1 MNEQTGT
8 VTMYDTVEEIKNLN
22 RVEGFDP
29 RKFMRTLT
37 GDDGTTKQY
46 LDVVYRKL
54 WFRLKNPDGK
64 IVKKILKLTDQ
75 TAIVEARV
83 YLRKDDA
90 EESYIASALAQKY
103 FERESQFGP
112 KYVELAETAAVGR
125 ALADAG
131 YGLQFADLEGEIDPN
146 VVDAPLGIPM
156 GGGSGQNG
164 NPNGGMMAGDTGM
177 QGTYQNQAPPQGQ
190 PVQSQYSSQPT
201 AQSQQPV
208 QNQQTVQN
216 QQPVRNQQPVQNRQ
230 QATAPNQRASAGQA
244 AQGQTSGMQA
254 NASVPAGTSPMDGQF
269 GMQETAS
276 MAYGMP
282 PAFGGGMPAQAPPAA
297 NQNPAT
303 NQNPAAMQNQAGRQ
317 SAPNAPVFKPDMP
330 IEQIYAQMT
339 YPVAAAVVI
348 PIGYNH
354 GKTLGQVA
362 VEKPKDLQW
371 YVNEYKGPDNI
382 LRAAARYLID
392 KATNQAA

>member
-156 GGGSGQNG
+156 GGGSSQNG
-164 NPNGGMMAGDTGM
+164 NPNGGMTAGDTGM

-190 PVQSQYSSQPT
+190 PVQNQYSSQPT
-201 AQSQQPV
+201 AQS
-208 QNQQTVQN
+208 
-216 QQPVRNQQPVQNRQ
+216 QQPVQNRQ

-317 SAPNAPVFKPDMP
+317 SAPNAPVFKSDMP
-330 IEQIYAQMT
+330 VEQIYAQMT

-362 VEKPKDLQW
+362 IEKPKDLQW

>member
-164 NPNGGMMAGDTGM
+164 NPNGGMMVGDTGM

-190 PVQSQYSSQPT
+190 PVQNQYSNHSP
-201 AQSQQPV
+201 AQ
-208 QNQQTVQN
+208 
-216 QQPVRNQQPVQNRQ
+216 NQQPVQNRQ

-297 NQNPAT
+297 NQNIADI
-303 NQNPAAMQNQAGRQ
+303 QNQTGRQ
-317 SAPNAPVFKPDMP
+317 SAPNAPVFKSDMP
-330 IEQIYAQMT
+330 VEQIYAQMT

>member
-8 VTMYDTVEEIKNLN
+8 VTMYDTVEEIKKLN

-83 YLRKDDA
+83 YLHKEDA

-103 FERESQFGP
+103 FERESQFGS

-146 VVDAPLGIPM
+146 VVDAPLGVPI
-156 GGGSGQNG
+156 GGGISQASESV
-164 NPNGGMMAGDTGM
+164 GGMAAGGVPM
-177 QGTYQNQAPPQGQ
+177 QGTYQNQAPVQG
-190 PVQSQYSSQPT
+190 
-201 AQSQQPV
+201 QPV
-208 QNQQTVQN
+208 QNQQAAPQVQ
-216 QQPVRNQQPVQNRQ
+216 
-230 QATAPNQRASAGQA
+230 GQA
-244 AQGQTSGMQA
+244 SYMQTANTPVPTGNGQME
-254 NASVPAGTSPMDGQF
+254 GQF
-269 GMQETAS
+269 DMQETAS

-282 PAFGGGMPAQAPPAA
+282 PAFGGGIPAQASPAA
-297 NQNPAT
+297 NQNT
-303 NQNPAAMQNQAGRQ
+303 GAMQNQAAGQ
-317 SAPNAPVFKPDMP
+317 PTQNAPVFKQDMP
-330 IEQIYAQMT
+330 VEQIYAQMT
-339 YPVAAAVVI
+339 YQVAAAVVI

-382 LRAAARYLID
+382 LRAAAKYLID

>member
-164 NPNGGMMAGDTGM
+164 NPNGGMIAGDTGM

-190 PVQSQYSSQPT
+190 PVQNQYSNHSP
-201 AQSQQPV
+201 AQ
-208 QNQQTVQN
+208 
-216 QQPVRNQQPVQNRQ
+216 NQQPVQNRQ

-244 AQGQTSGMQA
+244 AQGQNSGMQA

-297 NQNPAT
+297 NQNIADI
-303 NQNPAAMQNQAGRQ
+303 QNQTGRQ
-317 SAPNAPVFKPDMP
+317 SAPNAPVFKSDMP
-330 IEQIYAQMT
+330 VEQIYAQMT

>member
-190 PVQSQYSSQPT
+190 PVQNQYSSQPT

-297 NQNPAT
+297 NQNIADI
-303 NQNPAAMQNQAGRQ
+303 QNQTGRQ
-317 SAPNAPVFKPDMP
+317 SAPNAPVFKSDMP
-330 IEQIYAQMT
+330 VEQIYAQMT

>member
-1 MNEQTGT
+1 MNEQTGN

-29 RKFMRTLT
+29 RKFMRTLA

-146 VVDAPLGIPM
+146 VVDAPLGVPM

-164 NPNGGMMAGDTGM
+164 NPNGGMTAGDAGM
-177 QGTYQNQAPPQGQ
+177 QGTYQNQLPPQEQ
-190 PVQSQYSSQPT
+190 LM
-201 AQSQQPV
+201 
-208 QNQQTVQN
+208 QNQYLN
-216 QQPVRNQQPVQNRQ
+216 QPPAQNQQPVQNRQ
-230 QATAPNQRASAGQA
+230 QATAPNQGQA
-244 AQGQTSGMQA
+244 PGMQA
-254 NASVPAGTSPMDGQF
+254 SDSVPAGTSPMDGQF

-282 PAFGGGMPAQAPPAA
+282 PAFGGGMPAQTPPAA
-297 NQNPAT
+297 NQNTAT
-303 NQNPAAMQNQAGRQ
+303 MQNQATGQ
-317 SAPNAPVFKPDMP
+317 PPQNAPVFKPDMSAQ
-330 IEQIYAQMT
+330 QIYAQMT

>member
-146 VVDAPLGIPM
+146 VVEAPLGIPM

-177 QGTYQNQAPPQGQ
+177 QGTYQNQVPPQGQ
-190 PVQSQYSSQPT
+190 PVQNQYSSQPT
-201 AQSQQPV
+201 AQS
-208 QNQQTVQN
+208 
-216 QQPVRNQQPVQNRQ
+216 QQPVQNRQ

-297 NQNPAT
+297 NQNIADI
-303 NQNPAAMQNQAGRQ
+303 QNQTGRQ
-317 SAPNAPVFKPDMP
+317 SAPNAPVFKSDMP
-330 IEQIYAQMT
+330 VEQIYAQMT

>member
-146 VVDAPLGIPM
+146 VVDAPLGIPI

-177 QGTYQNQAPPQGQ
+177 
-190 PVQSQYSSQPT
+190 
-201 AQSQQPV
+201 
-208 QNQQTVQN
+208 
-216 QQPVRNQQPVQNRQ
+216 

-297 NQNPAT
+297 NQNT
-303 NQNPAAMQNQAGRQ
+303 AAMQNQAAGQ
-317 SAPNAPVFKPDMP
+317 PAQNVPVFKPDMP

>member
-8 VTMYDTVEEIKNLN
+8 VTMYDTVEEIKKLN

-83 YLRKDDA
+83 YLHKEDA
-90 EESYIASALAQKY
+90 EDSYIASALAQKY

-146 VVDAPLGIPM
+146 VVDAPLGVPM
-156 GGGSGQNG
+156 GGGISQASESV
-164 NPNGGMMAGDTGM
+164 GGMAAGSIPM
-177 QGTYQNQAPPQGQ
+177 QGTYQNQTPVQGQ
-190 PVQSQYSSQPT
+190 PVQSQQTASQV
-201 AQSQQPV
+201 QGQPPAP
-208 QNQQTVQN
+208 NQ
-216 QQPVRNQQPVQNRQ
+216 PLVQNRQ
-230 QATAPNQRASAGQA
+230 NTSAHNQGAAQYQAPQGQA
-244 AQGQTSGMQA
+244 SYMQTA
-254 NASVPAGTSPMDGQF
+254 NTSVPTGMGQMDGQF
-269 GMQETAS
+269 DMQETAS

-282 PAFGGGMPAQAPPAA
+282 PAFGGGMSAQAPPAA
-297 NQNPAT
+297 NQNTAAT
-303 NQNPAAMQNQAGRQ
+303 QNQAAGQ
-317 SAPNAPVFKPDMP
+317 PAQNAPVFKPDMP
-330 IEQIYAQMT
+330 VEQIYAQMT

-354 GKTLGQVA
+354 GKTLGRVA

-392 KATNQAA
+392 KAKNQAA

>member
-190 PVQSQYSSQPT
+190 PVQNQYSNHSP
-201 AQSQQPV
+201 AQ
-208 QNQQTVQN
+208 
-216 QQPVRNQQPVQNRQ
+216 NQQPVQNRQ

-244 AQGQTSGMQA
+244 AQGQNSGMQA

-297 NQNPAT
+297 NQNIADI
-303 NQNPAAMQNQAGRQ
+303 QNQTGRQ
-317 SAPNAPVFKPDMP
+317 SAPNAPVFKSDMP
-330 IEQIYAQMT
+330 VEQIYAQMT

>member
-8 VTMYDTVEEIKNLN
+8 VTMYDTVEEIKKLN

-83 YLRKDDA
+83 YLHKDDA

-156 GGGSGQNG
+156 GGGSGQNQQPA
-164 NPNGGMMAGDTGM
+164 NP
-177 QGTYQNQAPPQGQ
+177 
-190 PVQSQYSSQPT
+190 PVQSQL
-201 AQSQQPV
+201 
-208 QNQQTVQN
+208 
-216 QQPVRNQQPVQNRQ
+216 PVQNRQ
-230 QATAPNQRASAGQA
+230 QAPAQNPGATPYQA
-244 AQGQTSGMQA
+244 AQGPVPGMQA
-254 NASVPAGTSPMDGQF
+254 NASAPAGPASMEEPFD
-269 GMQETAS
+269 MQGTAS
-276 MAYGMP
+276 MMYGMP
-282 PAFGGGMPAQAPPAA
+282 PAFGGGIPAQASPAA
-297 NQNPAT
+297 NQNT
-303 NQNPAAMQNQAGRQ
+303 GAMQNQAAGQ
-317 SAPNAPVFKPDMP
+317 PTQNAPVFKQDMP
-330 IEQIYAQMT
+330 VEQIYAQMT
-339 YPVAAAVVI
+339 YQVAAAVVI

-382 LRAAARYLID
+382 LRAAAKYLID

>member
-190 PVQSQYSSQPT
+190 SVQNQYSNQPT
-201 AQSQQPV
+201 AQS
-208 QNQQTVQN
+208 
-216 QQPVRNQQPVQNRQ
+216 QQPVQNRQ

-254 NASVPAGTSPMDGQF
+254 NASVPAGTSPMDGQL

-297 NQNPAT
+297 NQNT
-303 NQNPAAMQNQAGRQ
+303 AAMQNQAAGQ
-317 SAPNAPVFKPDMP
+317 PAQNVPVFKPDMP
-330 IEQIYAQMT
+330 VEQIYAQMT

>member
-190 PVQSQYSSQPT
+190 PVQNQYSNQSP

-208 QNQQTVQN
+208 QNQQ
-216 QQPVRNQQPVQNRQ
+216 PVRSQQPVQNRQ

-254 NASVPAGTSPMDGQF
+254 NALVPAGTSPMEDQF

-297 NQNPAT
+297 NQNT
-303 NQNPAAMQNQAGRQ
+303 AAMHNQAAGQ
-317 SAPNAPVFKPDMP
+317 PAQNVPVFKSDMP

>member
-29 RKFMRTLT
+29 RRFMRTLA

-83 YLRKDDA
+83 YLHKDDA
-90 EESYIASALAQKY
+90 EESYIASAFAQKY
-103 FERESQFGP
+103 FERETQFGP

-156 GGGSGQNG
+156 GGGNGQNG
-164 NPNGGMMAGDTGM
+164 NSAEGMMAGDTAI
-177 QGTYQNQAPPQGQ
+177 QGGFQNQAPEQGQ
-190 PVQSQYSSQPT
+190 
-201 AQSQQPV
+201 
-208 QNQQTVQN
+208 
-216 QQPVRNQQPVQNRQ
+216 
-230 QATAPNQRASAGQA
+230 AP
-244 AQGQTSGMQA
+244 GMQV
-254 NASVPAGTSPMDGQF
+254 NASVPAGTPPMDGQF

-276 MAYGMP
+276 IAYGMP
-282 PAFGGGMPAQAPPAA
+282 PAFHGGMPAQAPSAA
-297 NQNPAT
+297 QSTSAAQNTSAI
-303 NQNPAAMQNQAGRQ
+303 QNQAAGQ
-317 SAPNAPVFKPDMP
+317 APPSALALKSDMP
-330 IEQIYAQMT
+330 VEQIYAQMT
-339 YPVAAAVVI
+339 YQAAAAVVI

-382 LRAAARYLID
+382 LRAAAKYLID

>member
-8 VTMYDTVEEIKNLN
+8 VTMYDTVEEIKKLN

-83 YLRKDDA
+83 YLHKEDA

-146 VVDAPLGIPM
+146 VVDAPLGVPM
-156 GGGSGQNG
+156 GGGISQASESV
-164 NPNGGMMAGDTGM
+164 GGMAAGGVPG
-177 QGTYQNQAPPQGQ
+177 QGTYQNQTSVQG
-190 PVQSQYSSQPT
+190 
-201 AQSQQPV
+201 QPV
-208 QNQQTVQN
+208 QNQQAASQVQGQPPSQN
-216 QQPVRNQQPVQNRQ
+216 QPPVQNRQ
-230 QATAPNQRASAGQA
+230 NTSAHNQGAAQYQA
-244 AQGQTSGMQA
+244 AQGQASYMQTA
-254 NASVPAGTSPMDGQF
+254 NTSVPTGMGPMDGQF
-269 GMQETAS
+269 DMQETAS

-297 NQNPAT
+297 NQNT
-303 NQNPAAMQNQAGRQ
+303 AAMQNQAAGQ
-317 SAPNAPVFKPDMP
+317 PAKNAPVFKQDMP
-330 IEQIYAQMT
+330 VEQIYAQMT
-339 YPVAAAVVI
+339 YQVAAAVVI

-382 LRAAARYLID
+382 LRAAAKYLID

>member
-190 PVQSQYSSQPT
+190 RCRTSIPVSLRRRASSRCRTSNRSRISSQCRI
-201 AQSQQPV
+201 S
-208 QNQQTVQN
+208 NQC
-216 QQPVRNQQPVQNRQ
+216 
-230 QATAPNQRASAGQA
+230 
-244 AQGQTSGMQA
+244 
-254 NASVPAGTSPMDGQF
+254 GTSSRCRTDSRPRLRTRERRPGRRPRGRIPVCRPMPQYR
-269 GMQETAS
+269 QERPRWTAS
-276 MAYGMP
+276 SVCRRR
-282 PAFGGGMPAQAPPAA
+282 PAWRMVCLLRL
-297 NQNPAT
+297 
-303 NQNPAAMQNQAGRQ
+303 AGVCR
-317 SAPNAPVFKPDMP
+317 PR
-330 IEQIYAQMT
+330 YR
-339 YPVAAAVVI
+339 
-348 PIGYNH
+348 
-354 GKTLGQVA
+354 
-362 VEKPKDLQW
+362 LQRTR
-371 YVNEYKGPDNI
+371 I
-382 LRAAARYLID
+382 LRPCRIRQPASRPKTSRFSNRTCRLSRSMPR
-392 KATNQAA
+392 

>member
-190 PVQSQYSSQPT
+190 PVQNQYSNHSP
-201 AQSQQPV
+201 AQ
-208 QNQQTVQN
+208 
-216 QQPVRNQQPVQNRQ
+216 NQQPVQNRQ

-269 GMQETAS
+269 DMQETAS

-297 NQNPAT
+297 NQNIADI
-303 NQNPAAMQNQAGRQ
+303 QNQTGRQ
-317 SAPNAPVFKPDMP
+317 SAPNAPVFKSDMP
-330 IEQIYAQMT
+330 VEQIYAQMT

>member
-1 MNEQTGT
+1 
-8 VTMYDTVEEIKNLN
+8 
-22 RVEGFDP
+22 
-29 RKFMRTLT
+29 
-37 GDDGTTKQY
+37 
-46 LDVVYRKL
+46 
-54 WFRLKNPDGK
+54 
-64 IVKKILKLTDQ
+64 
-75 TAIVEARV
+75 
-83 YLRKDDA
+83 
-90 EESYIASALAQKY
+90 
-103 FERESQFGP
+103 
-112 KYVELAETAAVGR
+112 
-125 ALADAG
+125 
-131 YGLQFADLEGEIDPN
+131 
-146 VVDAPLGIPM
+146 
-156 GGGSGQNG
+156 
-164 NPNGGMMAGDTGM
+164 M
-177 QGTYQNQAPPQGQ
+177 QGTYQNQVPPQGQ
-190 PVQSQYSSQPT
+190 PVQNQYSSQPT
-201 AQSQQPV
+201 AQS
-208 QNQQTVQN
+208 
-216 QQPVRNQQPVQNRQ
+216 QQPVQNRQ

-297 NQNPAT
+297 NQNT
-303 NQNPAAMQNQAGRQ
+303 AAMQNQAAGQ
-317 SAPNAPVFKPDMP
+317 PAQNVPVFKPDMP

>member
-190 PVQSQYSSQPT
+190 PVQNQYSNHSP
-201 AQSQQPV
+201 AQ
-208 QNQQTVQN
+208 
-216 QQPVRNQQPVQNRQ
+216 NQQPVQNRQ

-244 AQGQTSGMQA
+244 AQGQNSGMQA

-297 NQNPAT
+297 KQNIADI
-303 NQNPAAMQNQAGRQ
+303 QNQTGRQ
-317 SAPNAPVFKPDMP
+317 SAPNAPVFKSDMP
-330 IEQIYAQMT
+330 VEQIYAQMT

>member
-29 RKFMRTLT
+29 RKFMRTLA

-156 GGGSGQNG
+156 RGGSGQNG
-164 NPNGGMMAGDTGM
+164 NPNGGMMAGDTEM

-190 PVQSQYSSQPT
+190 PMQNQYSNQSP
-201 AQSQQPV
+201 AQSQQP
-208 QNQQTVQN
+208 VQN

-230 QATAPNQRASAGQA
+230 QATAPNQGAAS
-244 AQGQTSGMQA
+244 QGQTSGMQV
-254 NASVPAGTSPMDGQF
+254 NASAPAGTSPMDGQF

-297 NQNPAT
+297 NQNT
-303 NQNPAAMQNQAGRQ
+303 AAMQNQATGQ
-317 SAPNAPVFKPDMP
+317 ATQNAPVFKPDMP
-330 IEQIYAQMT
+330 VEQIYAQMT

>member
-190 PVQSQYSSQPT
+190 PVQNQYSSQPT
-201 AQSQQPV
+201 AQSQQP
-208 QNQQTVQN
+208 VQN

-230 QATAPNQRASAGQA
+230 QATAPNQRASAGQD
-244 AQGQTSGMQA
+244 SGMQA
-254 NASVPAGTSPMDGQF
+254 NASVPAGTSPMEGQF

-297 NQNPAT
+297 NQNPA
-303 NQNPAAMQNQAGRQ
+303 AMQNQAGRQ
-317 SAPNAPVFKPDMP
+317 PAPNAPVFKPDMP

>member
-146 VVDAPLGIPM
+146 VVDAPLGIPT
-156 GGGSGQNG
+156 GGGTGQNG
-164 NPNGGMMAGDTGM
+164 NPNGGMTAGDTGM

-190 PVQSQYSSQPT
+190 PSQ
-201 AQSQQPV
+201 
-208 QNQQTVQN
+208 
-216 QQPVRNQQPVQNRQ
+216 
-230 QATAPNQRASAGQA
+230 GQA
-244 AQGQTSGMQA
+244 SGMQA
-254 NASVPAGTSPMDGQF
+254 NASVPAETSPMDGQF

-282 PAFGGGMPAQAPPAA
+282 PAFGGGMSAQAPPTA
-297 NQNPAT
+297 NQNPS
-303 NQNPAAMQNQAGRQ
+303 AMQNQAAGQ
-317 SAPNAPVFKPDMP
+317 PAQNAPVFKPDMSAQ
-330 IEQIYAQMT
+330 QIYAQMT

-382 LRAAARYLID
+382 LRAAAKYLID

>member
-8 VTMYDTVEEIKNLN
+8 VTMYDTVEEIKKLN

-83 YLRKDDA
+83 YLHKEDA
-90 EESYIASALAQKY
+90 EDSYIASALAQKY

-146 VVDAPLGIPM
+146 VVDAPLGVPM
-156 GGGSGQNG
+156 GGGISQASESV
-164 NPNGGMMAGDTGM
+164 GGMAAGGVPV
-177 QGTYQNQAPPQGQ
+177 QGTYQNQTSVQG
-190 PVQSQYSSQPT
+190 
-201 AQSQQPV
+201 QPV
-208 QNQQTVQN
+208 QNQQAAPQVQGQPPSQN
-216 QQPVRNQQPVQNRQ
+216 QPMVQNRQ
-230 QATAPNQRASAGQA
+230 NTSAHNQGAAQYQA
-244 AQGQTSGMQA
+244 AQGQASYMQTA
-254 NASVPAGTSPMDGQF
+254 NTSVPTGMGPMDGQF
-269 GMQETAS
+269 DMQETAS

-297 NQNPAT
+297 NLNT
-303 NQNPAAMQNQAGRQ
+303 AAMQNQAAGQ
-317 SAPNAPVFKPDMP
+317 PVQNAPVFKQDMP
-330 IEQIYAQMT
+330 VEQIYAQMT
-339 YPVAAAVVI
+339 YQVAAAVVI

>member
-190 PVQSQYSSQPT
+190 S
-201 AQSQQPV
+201 V
-208 QNQQTVQN
+208 QNQYSN
-216 QQPVRNQQPVQNRQ
+216 QPAAQSQQPVQNRQ

-254 NASVPAGTSPMDGQF
+254 NASVPAGTSPMDGQL

-282 PAFGGGMPAQAPPAA
+282 PAFGGGMPTQAPPAA
-297 NQNPAT
+297 NQNT
-303 NQNPAAMQNQAGRQ
+303 AAMQNQAAGQ
-317 SAPNAPVFKPDMP
+317 PAQNVPVFKPDMP
-330 IEQIYAQMT
+330 VEQIYAQMT

>member
-190 PVQSQYSSQPT
+190 PVQNQYSNHSP
-201 AQSQQPV
+201 AQ
-208 QNQQTVQN
+208 
-216 QQPVRNQQPVQNRQ
+216 NQQPVQNRQ

-297 NQNPAT
+297 NQNIADI
-303 NQNPAAMQNQAGRQ
+303 QNQTGRQ
-317 SAPNAPVFKPDMP
+317 SAPNAPVFKSDMP
-330 IEQIYAQMT
+330 VEQIYAQMT

>member
-190 PVQSQYSSQPT
+190 PVQNQYSNHSP
-201 AQSQQPV
+201 AQ
-208 QNQQTVQN
+208 
-216 QQPVRNQQPVQNRQ
+216 NQQPVQNRQ

-244 AQGQTSGMQA
+244 TQGQNSGMQA

>member
-190 PVQSQYSSQPT
+190 PVQNQYSSQPT

-244 AQGQTSGMQA
+244 
-254 NASVPAGTSPMDGQF
+254 
-269 GMQETAS
+269 
-276 MAYGMP
+276 
-282 PAFGGGMPAQAPPAA
+282 AQAPPAA

>member
-146 VVDAPLGIPM
+146 VVEAPLGIPM

-164 NPNGGMMAGDTGM
+164 NPNGGMIAGDTGM
-177 QGTYQNQAPPQGQ
+177 P
-190 PVQSQYSSQPT
+190 
-201 AQSQQPV
+201 
-208 QNQQTVQN
+208 
-216 QQPVRNQQPVQNRQ
+216 
-230 QATAPNQRASAGQA
+230 ATAPNQRASAGQA

-297 NQNPAT
+297 NQNIADI
-303 NQNPAAMQNQAGRQ
+303 QNQTGRQ
-317 SAPNAPVFKPDMP
+317 SAPNAPVFKSDMP
-330 IEQIYAQMT
+330 VEQIYAQMT

>member
-1 MNEQTGT
+1 
-8 VTMYDTVEEIKNLN
+8 
-22 RVEGFDP
+22 
-29 RKFMRTLT
+29 MRTLT

-190 PVQSQYSSQPT
+190 PVQNQYSSQPT

-269 GMQETAS
+269 GMQETTS

-282 PAFGGGMPAQAPPAA
+282 PAFGGGMPAQAPPAV
-297 NQNPAT
+297 NQNPAA
-303 NQNPAAMQNQAGRQ
+303 NQNTAAMQNQAAGHPAQ
-317 SAPNAPVFKPDMP
+317 NVPVFKPDMP
-330 IEQIYAQMT
+330 VEQIYAQMT

>member
-22 RVEGFDP
+22 HVEGFDP

-83 YLRKDDA
+83 YLHKEDA
-90 EESYIASALAQKY
+90 EDSYIASALAQKY

-164 NPNGGMMAGDTGM
+164 NPNGGMTAGDTGM
-177 QGTYQNQAPPQGQ
+177 QGTYQNQVPPQEQ
-190 PVQSQYSSQPT
+190 PM
-201 AQSQQPV
+201 
-208 QNQQTVQN
+208 
-216 QQPVRNQQPVQNRQ
+216 QNRQ
-230 QATAPNQRASAGQA
+230 QATAPNQGAAGQNT
-244 AQGQTSGMQA
+244 QGQTSGMQA
-254 NASVPAGTSPMDGQF
+254 NALVPAGTSPMEGQF

-297 NQNPAT
+297 NQNT
-303 NQNPAAMQNQAGRQ
+303 AAMHNQAAGQ
-317 SAPNAPVFKPDMP
+317 PAQNVPVFKPDMP

-371 YVNEYKGPDNI
+371 YVNEYKGPDNV